1 MDWDQTLEK
10 LRREVFRPTIPPP
23 VRLPTWAA
31 AALLGAGLTLA
42 APACDRGAGDAPG
55 ASDMGRVNVEYG
67 APMPPDMADAPPPT
81 DVKPLYAGPPP
92 DVVRPVEPPP
102 PVEEYRAPIM
112 REPEPAPMDE
122 AMTATPPDGPRE
134 TPLYSMAV
142 APRPR
147 DSIGEAK
154 PMYGIPPHLRPE
166 NPPMPPP
173 DRKLYAAPPAD
184 E

>member
-23 VRLPTWAA
+23 VRLPTWAVA
-31 AALLGAGLTLA
+31 TLVGAGLTLA
-42 APACDRGAGDAPG
+42 APACDRGTGAAPS

-67 APMPPDMADAPPPT
+67 APMPPDMADAPPPM

-102 PVEEYRAPIM
+102 PIEEYRAPIM
-112 REPEPAPMDE
+112 REPAPTPMDE
-122 AMTATPPDGPRE
+122 AMTATPPV
-134 TPLYSMAV
+134 T
-142 APRPR
+142 PRPV
-147 DSIGEAK
+147 DDIGTAK
-154 PMYGIPPHLRPE
+154 PMYGIPPRLRPE
-166 NPPMPPP
+166 SQPMPPP